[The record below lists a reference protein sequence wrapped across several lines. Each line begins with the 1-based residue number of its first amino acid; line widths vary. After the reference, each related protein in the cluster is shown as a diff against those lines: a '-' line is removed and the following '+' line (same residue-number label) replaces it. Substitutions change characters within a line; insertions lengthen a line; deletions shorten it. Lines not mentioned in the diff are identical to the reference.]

1 MEPGGT
7 GRSRVS
13 ITNRWTVAA
22 AAVIMQSGFGSLY
35 AWSVFRQPLSAHYG
49 TGVTRVN
56 LTFFVAGLVFAIS
69 TFGAGFLLRR
79 VGPRA
84 VGVAGGVLFGLG
96 VFLSAFA
103 GGSLPLL
110 YVTYGLVAAV
120 GGGIGLIAPIVV
132 LPRWFPEKPGLA
144 YGLALVGFG
153 LGTVVN
159 VPLISFLLSA
169 TGDPFRTFAVL
180 GLAYAVVVGGA
191 AWFVRHPPEDLGYG
205 RRPPRVAEAV
215 AENRGE
221 GRGNEAEGGSYD
233 LGGAL
238 RTWQW
243 YAIWVMFFL
252 NTTVGLAVYSDAKAM
267 AESIGGATT
276 AAASAFVIVVS
287 LVDTAGR
294 LVWPVLSD
302 RIGGDGVFLA
312 MFVLQAAAL
321 TLMPLAG
328 AGSFVAFCVLAAAVL
343 SCYGGGYAT
352 MSALSGAYFGTRD
365 IGTIYG
371 SIVLASGVASFG
383 APVLLARSADVT
395 GSYDLAL
402 YAMGG
407 MMLAGCAIPLVLRP
421 PTPSRSSR
429 K

>member
-1 MEPGGT
+1 MEPGGA

-13 ITNRWTVAA
+13 ITNRWTVAV

-56 LTFFVAGLVFAIS
+56 LTFFVAGLVFAVS

-132 LPRWFPEKPGLA
+132 LPRWFPERPGLA
-144 YGLALVGFG
+144 YALALVGFG

-169 TGDPFRTFAVL
+169 TGGPFRTFAVL
-180 GLAYAVVVGGA
+180 GLAYAVLVGGA
-191 AWFVRHPPEDLGYG
+191 AWFVRHPPEELGYE
-205 RRPPRVAEAV
+205 RRPPRVPETV
-215 AENRGE
+215 AE
-221 GRGNEAEGGSYD
+221 GRGGDAGVGSYD

-243 YAIWVMFFL
+243 YAIWAMFFL

-267 AESIGGATT
+267 AESISGATT
-276 AAASAFVIVVS
+276 AAASVFVIVVS

-294 LVWPVLSD
+294 LVWPILSD

-321 TLMPLAG
+321 TLMPLVG
-328 AGSFVAFCVLAAAVL
+328 AGSFVAFCVLASAVL

-352 MSALSGAYFGTRD
+352 MSALGGAYFGTRD

-383 APVLLARSADVT
+383 GPVLLARSADIT
-395 GSYDLAL
+395 GSYDPAL

-421 PTPSRSSR
+421 PAPSRGSR